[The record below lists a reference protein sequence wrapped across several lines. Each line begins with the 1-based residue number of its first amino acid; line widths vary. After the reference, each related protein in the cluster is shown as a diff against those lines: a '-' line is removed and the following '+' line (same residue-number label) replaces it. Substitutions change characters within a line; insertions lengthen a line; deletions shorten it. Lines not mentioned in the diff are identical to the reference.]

1 MDRATGN
8 VLNRGS
14 QLPELAD
21 SVGGTS
27 GIWAPTLRRMDDMWY
42 LVTTMV
48 HDKKAADDS
57 TRWRNVG
64 VLRIFRLRKWYVKMF
79 D

>member
-1 MDRATGN
+1 MDRVAGN

-14 QLPELAD
+14 QLPELAG

-27 GIWAPTLRRMDDMWY
+27 GIWAPTLRRRNDTWY

-48 HDKKAADDS
+48 HDKKAADDP
-57 TRWRNVG
+57 TRWRNVS
-64 VLRIFRLRKWYVKMF
+64 VFRVCCLRSVDVNMTG
-79 D
+79 